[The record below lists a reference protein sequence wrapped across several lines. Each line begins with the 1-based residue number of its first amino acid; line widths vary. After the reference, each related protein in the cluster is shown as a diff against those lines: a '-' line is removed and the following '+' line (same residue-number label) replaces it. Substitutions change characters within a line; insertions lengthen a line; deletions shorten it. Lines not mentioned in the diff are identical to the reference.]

1 MSIDNGESPDGY
13 FALFFHRPSMIML
26 AKKSSRAERQED
38 LKQYPGIYIL
48 SFSLSLS
55 LLKVLILLSAID
67 RDTLVRPT
75 RGNDVTDSVSRKVS
89 LRISNQIAYRREWT
103 TTILL
108 KV

>member
-1 MSIDNGESPDGY
+1 
-13 FALFFHRPSMIML
+13 MIML

>member
-103 TTILL
+103 TTILR

>member
-1 MSIDNGESPDGY
+1 
-13 FALFFHRPSMIML
+13 ML
-26 AKKSSRAERQED
+26 EKKSSRGERQED

-48 SFSLSLS
+48 SFSLSVYLS

-89 LRISNQIAYRREWT
+89 LRISNQIA
-103 TTILL
+103 
-108 KV
+108 